1 MKKKLISIL
10 LAGTMIA
17 LTACGG
23 SNAETPSDSGS
34 SSADD
39 TQQTEDTG
47 DAEDTG
53 SGEEEA
59 AATGELVDGKFA
71 ETRHITVEV
80 YDRGNDG
87 GSDPTNNMYTEY
99 IKAGMLEDHNVEV
112 EFVKVPRWTEVEE
125 VNNLLAA
132 GTAPDICVT
141 YSYPTIQVYAD
152 MGGVLDMSS
161 YLEDYKSEL
170 PNLWD
175 WLGETNIN
183 WNKDPVDGTIW
194 AIEGKMALNNR
205 INTFVRK
212 DWLDALGL
220 DAPTT
225 TEEFEAML
233 IAFDENRD
241 TLLGPDADKL
251 IPYSVS
257 YDVGWRAATL
267 IESFIDPDITD
278 KEFYVN
284 GYDDRKLTQNGT
296 KEAVRLLN
304 KWYNQG
310 LLWDNFALYGSG
322 DTTEDDM
329 MKAGY
334 VGAFSHNWD
343 YPFRNGE
350 DSINVNLQRNVGEDA
365 CYIAIDPFDDSKG
378 THTKYVASTAG
389 DRKIFF
395 PLTNEE
401 PLASMLYLDWIS
413 DPEHIQYLQIGDEG
427 VTHNVVEGGAIQT
440 VAATGDAIMNS
451 GMNIDYTI
459 TCNGLHLSTEELT
472 KLSQAYNY
480 SGIDPDIVAEADKIA
495 QTDTV
500 PGKNAKVGA
509 IEAEVNLGDT
519 LSAKRDQVYDNAVIA
534 SEADFDSV
542 WDSMLADYMNSGG
555 QAIMDERAEKWEAT
569 YGDAEQLP
577 E

>member
-1 MKKKLISIL
+1 MKKKFISIL
-10 LAGTMIA
+10 LAGTMVA

-34 SSADD
+34 SSAGD

-99 IKAGMLEDHNVEV
+99 IKTGMLEDHNVEV

-141 YSYPTIQVYAD
+141 YSYPTIRAYAD
-152 MGGVLDMSS
+152 MGGVLDLSG
-161 YLEDYKSEL
+161 YLEDYKAEL

-212 DWLDALGL
+212 DWLDTLGL

-233 IAFDENRD
+233 A
-241 TLLGPDADKL
+241 
-251 IPYSVS
+251 
-257 YDVGWRAATL
+257 
-267 IESFIDPDITD
+267 
-278 KEFYVN
+278 
-284 GYDDRKLTQNGT
+284 
-296 KEAVRLLN
+296 
-304 KWYNQG
+304 
-310 LLWDNFALYGSG
+310 
-322 DTTEDDM
+322 
-329 MKAGY
+329 
-334 VGAFSHNWD
+334 
-343 YPFRNGE
+343 
-350 DSINVNLQRNVGEDA
+350 
-365 CYIAIDPFDDSKG
+365 
-378 THTKYVASTAG
+378 
-389 DRKIFF
+389 
-395 PLTNEE
+395 
-401 PLASMLYLDWIS
+401 
-413 DPEHIQYLQIGDEG
+413 
-427 VTHNVVEGGAIQT
+427 
-440 VAATGDAIMNS
+440 
-451 GMNIDYTI
+451 
-459 TCNGLHLSTEELT
+459 
-472 KLSQAYNY
+472 
-480 SGIDPDIVAEADKIA
+480 
-495 QTDTV
+495 
-500 PGKNAKVGA
+500 
-509 IEAEVNLGDT
+509 
-519 LSAKRDQVYDNAVIA
+519 
-534 SEADFDSV
+534 
-542 WDSMLADYMNSGG
+542 
-555 QAIMDERAEKWEAT
+555 
-569 YGDAEQLP
+569 
-577 E
+577 